1 MRLELLAFYGGPDQ
15 VMGVT
20 SGLASIFGLLLLF
33 WNKVAGAFFK
43 VVKPCKRSPE
53 PAGAEAQK
61 DLPTQTS

>member
-20 SGLASIFGLLLLF
+20 SGVASVLGLLLLF

-43 VVKPCKRSPE
+43 IVRIFKRSPD
-53 PAGAEAQK
+53 PTGAEAQK
-61 DLPTQTS
+61 NLPTQTS